1 MIVKTFLF
9 LLGQPPRPRLQL
21 CDPVPDPH
29 VHGLVVSHDLAVV
42 LDPRELAGVDKE
54 WDVVGLER
62 REHARKLRD
71 LNVGRPELELKE
83 NEVHACQEKRGR
95 HFSVAMN
102 RVAAHFLN
110 TIAGTLY
117 QVIVSQLTR

>member
-54 WDVVGLER
+54 GDVVGLER
-62 REHARKLRD
+62 REHGRELGD
-71 LNVGRPELELKE
+71 LHVGRTELKLWE
-83 NEVHACQEKRGR
+83 RDE
-95 HFSVAMN
+95 
-102 RVAAHFLN
+102 FLFL
-110 TIAGTLY
+110 IH
-117 QVIVSQLTR
+117 